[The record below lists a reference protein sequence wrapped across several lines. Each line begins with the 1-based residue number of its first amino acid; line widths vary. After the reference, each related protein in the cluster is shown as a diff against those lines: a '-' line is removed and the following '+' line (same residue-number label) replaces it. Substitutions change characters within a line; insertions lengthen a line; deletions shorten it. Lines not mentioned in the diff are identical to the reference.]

1 MRDLYCTICEKYY
14 NTSRALWNH
23 NKRYHNTIDTSVK
36 VRTKSNIIKCNYC
49 KTQFAHTSSKYKH
62 QKNCKENPENIKTK
76 IVIDNPLESEN
87 NGITKSV
94 VNLASQIIANP
105 SNGNKDSNNN
115 NNENNS
121 SLNSHSYNKTHS
133 DNKTNSDN
141 KTHSDNKTNSDNI
154 NIAIISLGNENIT
167 DTLTAQEQQNIIK
180 QANKSLEELI
190 KIVHFN
196 KKYPQFQNIAIND
209 DRAYAFSQSDAKFI
223 EQPKD
228 DLIYDIIKH
237 RVHDLHDI
245 NDEHKIYLPKKSHT
259 FMNTYIKMFKTND
272 HYERHAKKIE
282 KVISKGTNDLLSSK
296 KMKL

>member
-49 KTQFAHTSSKYKH
+49 KTKFAHTSSKYKH

-76 IVIDNPLESEN
+76 IVIDNSRESEN

-105 SNGNKDSNNN
+105 SNGNKDNNK
-115 NNENNS
+115 NNS

-133 DNKTNSDN
+133 DN
-141 KTHSDNKTNSDNI
+141 I
-154 NIAIISLGNENIT
+154 NIAIISLGNENVT

-209 DRAYAFSQSDAKFI
+209 DRAYTFSQSDAKFI

-237 RVHDLHDI
+237 RVNDLHDI

-259 FMNTYIKMFKTND
+259 FMNTYIKMFRTKD